1 MFPQSNITEAD
12 IIKVT
17 PRENAYKLTVGG
29 ALYLFVS
36 PNGGKHWRMKYR
48 FNGKEN
54 AFSIGSFPKI
64 SLQEA
69 IEARDNAKTLLK
81 EGLDPNL
88 AKQKE
93 NKEKTKPLHNKAQF
107 RIDMSSD
114 GVLTI
119 ETEKKIISLTK
130 AQVKALQS
138 FLAALPMENEA

>member
-1 MFPQSNITEAD
+1 MFPQSKITEVD
-12 IIKVT
+12 IIKAT

-29 ALYLFVS
+29 ALYLLVS
-36 PNGGKHWRMKYR
+36 PSGGKYWRMKYR

-64 SLQEA
+64 SLQQA

-81 EGLDPNL
+81 EGLDPNF

-130 AQVKALQS
+130 PQVKALQS
-138 FLAALPMENEA
+138 FLATLPMEKEA